1 MRLKD
6 LFCEYK
12 SSCVRATT
20 LLFSKQDQTLILKRY
35 KGLFLRKFILSL
47 PLNSSNPVSEGKSV
61 FPKCFGQEEI
71 KTNRQGTS
79 ERERYSQLTNGFHKN
94 ISSLS
99 GRLILFII
107 LSIFLDCTE

>member
-35 KGLFLRKFILSL
+35 KGLFFLRKSILSL
-47 PLNSSNPVSEGKSV
+47 PLNSSNPVPKGKRV

-71 KTNRQGTS
+71 KNKKTRDLRK
-79 ERERYSQLTNGFHKN
+79 RE
-94 ISSLS
+94 
-99 GRLILFII
+99 
-107 LSIFLDCTE
+107 IFTTYEWFP